1 MGSEMCIRDS
11 SEESGQPTVLV
22 VDDDSALQTLF
33 KQFLKKAGF
42 GRIVVGSGAEALS
55 FAERQSFDL
64 VFLDLKLPDV
74 AGDELYS
81 KLKELHPDMPIV
93 IITGYPDSE
102 ILSKILASGPV
113 TVIKKPI
120 EFDQLN
126 RTVRI
131 LGHKGAEVS

>member
-1 MGSEMCIRDS
+1 M
-11 SEESGQPTVLV
+11 
-22 VDDDSALQTLF
+22 
-33 KQFLKKAGF
+33 
-42 GRIVVGSGAEALS
+42 
-55 FAERQSFDL
+55 

>member
-1 MGSEMCIRDS
+1 
-11 SEESGQPTVLV
+11 
-22 VDDDSALQTLF
+22 
-33 KQFLKKAGF
+33 AGF
-42 GRIVVGSGAEALS
+42 GRIVVGSGAEAMS

-64 VFLDLKLPDV
+64 VFLDLKLPDI
-74 AGDELYS
+74 AGDELYA

-102 ILSKILASGPV
+102 ILSKILSSGPV
-113 TVIKKPI
+113 TVIKKPV

-131 LGHKGAEVS
+131 LGHKGAEVSSS

>member
-1 MGSEMCIRDS
+1 
-11 SEESGQPTVLV
+11 
-22 VDDDSALQTLF
+22 
-33 KQFLKKAGF
+33 
-42 GRIVVGSGAEALS
+42 
-55 FAERQSFDL
+55 
-64 VFLDLKLPDV
+64 
-74 AGDELYS
+74 
-81 KLKELHPDMPIV
+81 MPIV

-102 ILSKILASGPV
+102 ILSKILSSGPV